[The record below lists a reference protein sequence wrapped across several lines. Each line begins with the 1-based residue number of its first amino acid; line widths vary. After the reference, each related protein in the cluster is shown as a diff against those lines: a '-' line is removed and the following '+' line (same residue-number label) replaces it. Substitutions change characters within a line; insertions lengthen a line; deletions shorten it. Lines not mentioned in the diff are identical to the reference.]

1 MNAFNL
7 PQSAKV
13 PNSGRVPKTKIIAND
28 PKKDKKSLNNIEKI
42 QWLYKLSPTTLHIP
56 KEGKIEEIEIF
67 LLTLKNKAHPK
78 EAIRTIKRA
87 INLPILFKIEHEN
100 SFCYATYL
108 IDKDNCFF
116 SKWDEVLS
124 FDFTATN
131 LENLYESIIK
141 KFLKEEVVT
150 PHINLKESIDKSHKI
165 EVLTKEIEAL
175 KKKIAR
181 EKQFKKRL
189 ELSRILKPKEEELK
203 NIQKK

>member
-7 PQSAKV
+7 PQNCQVNKS
-13 PNSGRVPKTKIIAND
+13 I
-28 PKKDKKSLNNIEKI
+28 PKKAFIEKSPHLKKSFANIEKI
-42 QWLYKLSPTTLHIP
+42 RWLYKLSPSTLHIP

-67 LLTLKNKAHPK
+67 SLILKTKEQPK
-78 EAIRTIKRA
+78 EVIKAIKKLIPY
-87 INLPILFKIEHEN
+87 PILFEIHHEE

-108 IDKDNCFF
+108 IDEDRCFF
-116 SKWDEVLS
+116 SNWNEALN

-131 LENLYESIIK
+131 LEKLYESIVK
-141 KFLKEEVVT
+141 KFLNEEVVT
-150 PHINLKESIDKSHKI
+150 PHTNLKESIAKSHKI

-175 KKKIAR
+175 KKKIAK

-189 ELSRILKPKEEELK
+189 ELSRVLKSKEEALR

>member
-1 MNAFNL
+1 MKQFDL
-7 PQSAKV
+7 PQNCQVNKS
-13 PNSGRVPKTKIIAND
+13 I
-28 PKKDKKSLNNIEKI
+28 PKKAFIEKSSQLKKSFSNIEKI
-42 QWLYKLSPTTLHIP
+42 RWLYKLSPSTLHIP
-56 KEGKIEEIEIF
+56 KEGKIEEIQIF
-67 LLTLKNKAHPK
+67 SLILKTKEQPK
-78 EAIRTIKRA
+78 EVIKAIKK
-87 INLPILFKIEHEN
+87 LVPYPILFELHHEN

-108 IDKDNCFF
+108 IDKNNCFF

-181 EKQFKKRL
+181 EKQFRKRL

-203 NIQKK
+203 KLSN